1 MNKHYEKLNLFFFLG
16 VEELEG
22 EEAKPAKMI
31 FVVCV
36 GEDDAVCVLVS
47 VFVVMTNT
55 KTTNEKKNR
64 G

>member
-1 MNKHYEKLNLFFFLG
+1 MG
-16 VEELEG
+16 VGELEG